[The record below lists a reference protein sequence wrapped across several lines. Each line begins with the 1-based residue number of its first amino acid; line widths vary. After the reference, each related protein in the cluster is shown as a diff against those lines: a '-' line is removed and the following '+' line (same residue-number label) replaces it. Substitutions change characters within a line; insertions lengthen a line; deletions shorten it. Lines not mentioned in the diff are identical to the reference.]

1 MRCPGVAAILKALA
15 HPFVVIGVVILVAV
29 LGGVPLPPAG
39 PHHAHHVFTVL
50 YYNTIAVVVVV
61 VVVVVV
67 KVKFALKQTMQVQRK
82 SSVIAILFI

>member
-15 HPFVVIGVVILVAV
+15 HPFVVIRVVILVAV

-50 YYNTIAVVVVV
+50 YYNTVVVVA
-61 VVVVVV
+61 V

-82 SSVIAILFI
+82 SRGIALLFL